1 MNTSNFEAR
10 REQMIYHQIRPW
22 DVSDDRVLAAL
33 AAIPREQFVPPAYR
47 QLAFADTAIP
57 LPCGQTMLKPILE
70 GRLLQAL
77 QAGPDDKA
85 LVVGTGSGFL
95 TACVATL
102 SDHVT
107 SIDIHAELIDSA
119 AARLADEKVRN
130 IELQNFDF
138 NNIDPAADFDR
149 ILITG
154 SMPLF
159 DARLPERLKDGGRL
173 VMITGTAPNMEA
185 ELIIRTGQCY
195 TRERLFE
202 TVVPALENV
211 PLPAAFNF

>member
-1 MNTSNFEAR
+1 MNTSTFEAR

-22 DVSDDRVLAAL
+22 DVLDERVLAAL
-33 AAIPREQFVPPAYR
+33 AAIPREQFVPAAYR

-57 LPCGQTMLKPILE
+57 LPCGQAMLKPILE

-77 QAGPDDKA
+77 QAGPDDNA

-95 TACVATL
+95 TSCVAEL

-107 SIDIHAELIDSA
+107 SVDIHAELVDA
-119 AARLADEKVRN
+119 AVARLADEKIRN
-130 IELQNFDF
+130 VELQNFDF
-138 NNIDPAADFDR
+138 NNIDPAAEFDR

-159 DARLPERLKDGGRL
+159 DVRLPEHLKEGGRL

-185 ELIIRTGQCY
+185 ELIIRTGQHY

-211 PLPAAFNF
+211 ALPEAFNF

>member
-138 NNIDPAADFDR
+138 NNMDPGADFDR

-185 ELIIRTGQCY
+185 ELIIRTGQRY